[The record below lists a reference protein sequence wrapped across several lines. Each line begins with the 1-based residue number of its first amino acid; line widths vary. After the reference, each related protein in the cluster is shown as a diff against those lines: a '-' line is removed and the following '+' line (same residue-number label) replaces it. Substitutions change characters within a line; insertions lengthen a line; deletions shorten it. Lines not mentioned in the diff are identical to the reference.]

1 MAKGTWAY
9 QGEEAFNEGKRAKK
23 EADAKRA
30 AMGPWR
36 YRLKNGT
43 SGRATVIDRFV
54 IEEKNAFMF
63 WEHGLK
69 IDGNY
74 RQYTCSRGAGWPC
87 EPCEEGAK
95 KSYVWALTVIN
106 HKKRKTESGV
116 TLQHTK
122 ELLILKGKAK
132 ERMENLAK
140 KGKLFRGAV
149 FEFVRGD
156 SETEVSTGAEI
167 DYIGKRSDEKLAEL
181 CPEDILKEAG
191 KGKQGV
197 DKNKAQRKARRE
209 WMEPFD
215 YFTVL
220 APRPHAE
227 MRQILGLGDE
237 TKLDVSD
244 VDDAEDEGL
253 EADETEEELDEEEEG
268 SEEEDD
274 DEKPRKPKKP
284 KDKKPKKPK
293 KSEPEEEEEDD
304 DPDEDP
310 DEDPEEEEDD
320 PDEAEE
326 EEDEK
331 PRKPKKP
338 SKPEKPAGK
347 KPKKPKKPKDEE
359 EEEDDDEVGDLL

>member
-1 MAKGTWAY
+1 
-9 QGEEAFNEGKRAKK
+9 
-23 EADAKRA
+23 
-30 AMGPWR
+30 
-36 YRLKNGT
+36 
-43 SGRATVIDRFV
+43 
-54 IEEKNAFMF
+54 
-63 WEHGLK
+63 
-69 IDGNY
+69 
-74 RQYTCSRGAGWPC
+74 
-87 EPCEEGAK
+87 
-95 KSYVWALTVIN
+95 
-106 HKKRKTESGV
+106 
-116 TLQHTK
+116 
-122 ELLILKGKAK
+122 LILKGKAK

-197 DKNKAQRKARRE
+197 DKKKAQRKARRE

-284 KDKKPKKPK
+284 K